1 MSRRA
6 YRTIYVGNL
15 PGDVRER
22 EVEDLFYNVLSH
34 LLSLGYLYIFSTTT
48 FLGRGLFFLHLLL
61 ISLQSESRIE
71 TGSLIWY
78 HYSWCFALWLMQYGL
93 IVGIELKIPPRPPG
107 FAFVEFED
115 ERDAEDAIRG
125 RDGYDFECADF
136 QSL

>member
-1 MSRRA
+1 EAKHSCVFSETRVPFDPRVLEEKMSRRA

-15 PGDVRER
+15 PGIVRER
-22 EVEDLFYNVLSH
+22 EVEDLFYKP
-34 LLSLGYLYIFSTTT
+34 
-48 FLGRGLFFLHLLL
+48 
-61 ISLQSESRIE
+61 EWRIE

-78 HYSWCFALWLMQYGL
+78 HYSWCFALGLMQYGP